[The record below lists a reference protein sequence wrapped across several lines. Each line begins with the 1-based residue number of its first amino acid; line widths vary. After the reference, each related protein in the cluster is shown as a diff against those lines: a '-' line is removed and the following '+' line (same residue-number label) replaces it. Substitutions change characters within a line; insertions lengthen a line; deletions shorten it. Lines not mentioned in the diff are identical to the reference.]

1 VILNIPDLLNPEQ
14 LAQAREL
21 LEKADWIDGKTSAGA
36 QAAQVKNNREI
47 SKDHPASQKLSQMI
61 VAALAANKLFAMA
74 ALPLKISPPSFNRYE
89 DRQTYGP
96 HIDNAIRPL
105 PGGGLI
111 RGDISATLFL
121 SDPDEYDGGE
131 LTVEDT
137 FGTHQIKLA
146 AGHMVIYPASSL
158 HQVKPVTRGARLA
171 SFFWVQSLVRNDQQR
186 TLLLDLELATQN
198 LRQSHPQH
206 SSITSLVGVY
216 NNLLRQWAEA

>member
-1 VILNIPDLLNPEQ
+1 VILNIPDILNPEQ
-14 LAQAREL
+14 LAQTREL
-21 LEKADWIDGKTSAGA
+21 LEKADWIDGKASAGA
-36 QAAQVKNNREI
+36 QAAQVKNNQEV
-47 SKDHPASQKLSQMI
+47 SKDHPATQKLSQI
-61 VAALAANKLFAMA
+61 ITSALTANKLFAMA

-89 DRQTYGP
+89 GRQTYGP

-121 SDPDEYDGGE
+121 SNPEEYDGGE

-137 FGTHQIKLA
+137 FGIHHIKLA
-146 AGHMVIYPASSL
+146 AGYMVIYPASSL

-171 SFFWVQSLVRNDQQR
+171 SFFWIQSIVRSDQQR
-186 TLLLDLELATQN
+186 TLLLDLELATQT

-206 SSITSLVGVY
+206 PSITQLVGVY

>member
-1 VILNIPDLLNPEQ
+1 MILNIPDLLNPQQ

-21 LEKADWIDGKTSAGA
+21 LKKTDWIDGKSSAGA
-36 QAAQVKNNREI
+36 QAAQVKNNQEI
-47 SKDHPASQKLSQMI
+47 SKDHPASQKLGQMI
-61 VAALAANKLFAMA
+61 TSALAANKLFAIA
-74 ALPLKISPPSFNRYE
+74 ALPLKISSPSFNRYE
-89 DRQTYGP
+89 GRQTYGP

-121 SDPDEYDGGE
+121 SDPGEYDGGE

-137 FGTHQIKLA
+137 FGTHQIKLP

-171 SFFWVQSLVRNDQQR
+171 SFFWIQSIVRSDQQR

-206 SSITSLVGVY
+206 PSITQLVGVY

>member
-1 VILNIPDLLNPEQ
+1 MILNIPDLLKPDQ
-14 LAQAREL
+14 LIQARDL
-21 LEKADWIDGKTSAGA
+21 LQKADWIDGKISAGA
-36 QAAQVKNNREI
+36 QAAQVKNNQEI
-47 SKDHPASQKLSQMI
+47 SKDHPAAQKLGQIITS
-61 VAALAANKLFAMA
+61 ALGANKLFAMA
-74 ALPLKISPPSFNRYE
+74 ALPAKVSPPSFNRYE
-89 DRQTYGP
+89 GQQTYGP
-96 HIDNAIRPL
+96 HIDNAIRSL

-121 SDPDEYDGGE
+121 SNPEEYDGGE

-137 FGTHQIKLA
+137 FGTHQVKLP

-171 SFFWVQSLVRNDQQR
+171 SFFWIQSIVRDDQQR
-186 TLLLDLELATQN
+186 TLLLDLELATQT

-206 SSITSLVGVY
+206 PSITPLAGVY